1 MINFRVQAAPPAAKP
16 HDPIDTLQ
24 HLSGDVVTLSRDT
37 FDWLREDSTAALI
50 AVAVAVALF
59 FAFRGLRWLIV
70 RALGEQHP
78 VTTWRGFLRR
88 IVRRTRSFFI
98 AVLAADIVT
107 TIIAP
112 PGLLLR
118 AVDIAF
124 TIGFAVQG
132 AYWLREVVLSLV
144 QRRAAAGAE
153 DAAFASALG
162 IITVL
167 VNVVVWA
174 LALIL
179 VLDNLGVNVTALVAG
194 LGVGGIAIGLAAQGV
209 FGDLFAA
216 LAILFDRPFSVGDSI
231 SFGGVSGTVEAIGL
245 KTTRVRLLSGEQ
257 LIVSNSKLLDQQVT
271 NLNRITERRAP
282 LVIGIVYQTP
292 PETVAA
298 LPGEVAEVVNAI
310 EKARFGRMAMTGF
323 GASSL
328 DFELIFF
335 IESGDYAEF
344 MAVRHQVC
352 IALLRRFAELK
363 VEFAYPTQVT
373 FTAAPDGRF
382 VDPRMMQAP

>member
-1 MINFRVQAAPPAAKP
+1 MNFLVQAAPPAAKP

-132 AYWLREVVLSLV
+132 AYWLREIVLSLV
-144 QRRAAAGAE
+144 QRRAAGAE

-194 LGVGGIAIGLAAQGV
+194 LGVGGIAIGLAAQGI

-216 LAILFDRPFSVGDSI
+216 LAILFDRPFTVGDSI

-257 LIVSNSKLLDQQVT
+257 LIISNSKLLDQQVT
-271 NLNRITERRAP
+271 NLARITERRAP
-282 LVIGIVYQTP
+282 LAIGIVYQTP

-298 LPGEVAEVVNAI
+298 LPGEVAEVVNGI
-310 EKARFGRMAMTGF
+310 DKARFGRMAMTGF

-335 IESGDYAEF
+335 VETGDYAEF
-344 MAVRHQVC
+344 MAVRHEVC

-373 FTAAPDGRF
+373 FTAAPDGSF
-382 VDPRMMQAP
+382 VDPRPIMGEAG